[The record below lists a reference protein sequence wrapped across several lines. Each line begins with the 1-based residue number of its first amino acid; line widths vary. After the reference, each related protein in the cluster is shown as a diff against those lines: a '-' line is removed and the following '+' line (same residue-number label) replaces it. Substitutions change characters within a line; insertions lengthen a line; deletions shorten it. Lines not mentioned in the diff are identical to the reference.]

1 MIRLVAV
8 DLDGTLLDSRF
19 HVADV
24 EKEAVA
30 AARARGVHIV
40 LNTTRWYEVSLR
52 TAMRLELTS
61 PMVCHNGAH
70 VKSPGGE
77 ELLHLPIATEI
88 AREIAA
94 FCDGRGWET
103 YTTVAGVTFMRSRWE
118 AQIDPARLPPDM
130 RLAKTHAEHVT
141 APATGILVFG
151 EDGVQEVLAAFAG
164 RYDGQLAFP
173 VGWSEGQTP
182 YVTVTV

>member
-61 PMVCHNGAH
+61 PMVCGRN
-70 VKSPGGE
+70 VTSKGGC
-77 ELLHLPIATEI
+77 A
-88 AREIAA
+88 
-94 FCDGRGWET
+94 
-103 YTTVAGVTFMRSRWE
+103 S
-118 AQIDPARLPPDM
+118 
-130 RLAKTHAEHVT
+130 
-141 APATGILVFG
+141 
-151 EDGVQEVLAAFAG
+151 
-164 RYDGQLAFP
+164 
-173 VGWSEGQTP
+173 S
-182 YVTVTV
+182 